1 MHDNVITDEDE
12 IGRKNKHAWRRA
24 RQDVLNT
31 INFNWHIYARQEDT
45 RRSVNV
51 SLHGRRVTSGDSGG
65 DAEEAHGRGIRKR
78 TKSPTP
84 PGVGKGGEG
93 RRWGWGTIR
102 GYNRRIK
109 IHQNST

>member
-1 MHDNVITDEDE
+1 MRSKRYT
-12 IGRKNKHAWRRA
+12 
-24 RQDVLNT
+24 
-31 INFNWHIYARQEDT
+31 
-45 RRSVNV
+45 RSVNV
-51 SLHGRRVTSGDSGG
+51 SLYRRRVTSGDSRD
-65 DAEEAHGRGIRKR
+65 DAEEVRGRGIRKR

-93 RRWGWGTIR
+93 RRWEWGTIR